1 MLLKNSLK
9 QIGRTKVRSITFLL
23 LIIFAVTFLTLSINL
38 WWASNNNMKEYEK
51 VFTTLCIVNQ
61 KENVLK
67 ATAYWDNAVQDY
79 SYYDDPV
86 YDSILP
92 ISLLD
97 FPGANYLIP
106 PQQRP
111 FYMAY
116 SPGILPE
123 PEDRMQHRRAGWTYT
138 IEFIP
143 YEDIVPNKPVRV
155 QVSRVLRGTVKVGDD
170 VWVCDHNNRAPDQ
183 LKAGRRYITSGLYL
197 INQHPNPEPKA
208 YYELCMYLGIE
219 SSQVDKQGNKLSD
232 DLSDNIKWYEVPDGF
247 YDTDIGKK
255 LLANVEADDRYIL
268 NTIPVIPTN
277 KTKLLMEFLQGEA
290 TIRKGRDITQEE
302 YETGAKVCLIPEGLA
317 GRNDFQVGDK
327 INLQLYLADYKRSA
341 SLAFSPSGTSTL
353 YYSLLNA
360 KGEPYPVF
368 ENSDYEIVGL
378 YYSPNNTLNPTGYEI
393 GYNVVIIPSNSVKN
407 SDENNIADYGP
418 MKGYTTSFQIQNG
431 TIKEYLEKFN
441 ALGIDNL
448 EISFYDG
455 GYEKLAAGM
464 KNVRQVA
471 IILMAVSTV
480 TTLALL
486 LFFIYMFISKQKKR
500 TAIERSLGMSKKEC
514 TKSMLYGILGVITV
528 GSISGGV
535 IGFLIT
541 RFVMPSSIRDKANIY
556 MTEFSNWIINTDKV
570 TMTNTGTAANLLITL
585 LACLLV
591 ILVSYGLA
599 LLYIHNNLRTEP
611 LALLS
616 KKEE

>member
-9 QIGRTKVRSITFLL
+9 QIGRTKVRTITFLL
-23 LIIFAVTFLTLSINL
+23 LIIFAVTFLTLGINL
-38 WWASNNNMKEYEK
+38 WWASNNNLKEYEK
-51 VFTTLCIVNQ
+51 VFTTLGIVNQ

-67 ATAYWDNAVQDY
+67 ATAYWDNALQDY
-79 SYYDDPV
+79 TYYDEPV

-92 ISLLD
+92 ISLLE

-116 SPGILPE
+116 SLGILTL
-123 PEDRMQHRRAGWTYT
+123 PEDLLEQRISGWTST
-138 IEFIP
+138 FEFIP
-143 YEDIVPNKPVRV
+143 YEDVVPNKPVRV
-155 QVSRVLRGTVKVGDD
+155 QVSRVLRGRFQVGDD
-170 VWVCDHNNRAPDQ
+170 IWVCDHDNRVPDM
-183 LKAGRRYITSGLYL
+183 LKAGRRYITSGRFL
-197 INQHPNPEPKA
+197 INQHPNSETH
-208 YYELCMYLGIE
+208 YEFFMYLGIK
-219 SSQVDKQGNKLSD
+219 SNQTDKQGNILSD
-232 DLSDNIKWYEVPDGF
+232 VIADNIKWYEVNDGF
-247 YDTDIGKK
+247 YDTDIGKR
-255 LLANVEADDRYIL
+255 LLVNMEADYRYVQ
-268 NTIPVIPTN
+268 NTIPIIPTT
-277 KTKLLMEFLQGEA
+277 KTKLLMEFQQGEA

-302 YETGAKVCLIPEGLA
+302 YESGAKVCLLPERLA
-317 GRNDFQVGDK
+317 GRNDLQVGDK
-327 INLQLYLADYKRSA
+327 LNLQLYLADYKRSA
-341 SLAFSPSGTSTL
+341 SLAFYPSGGTML

-360 KGEPYPVF
+360 KGEPYSVF
-368 ENSDYEIVGL
+368 ENSDYEIVGI
-378 YYSPNNTLNPTGYEI
+378 YYSPNNTNNPTGYEI

-418 MKGYTTSFQIQNG
+418 MKGYTTSFQIPNG
-431 TIKEYLEKFN
+431 TTKEYLEKFN

-471 IILMAVSTV
+471 IILLAVSTV

-486 LFFIYMFISKQKKR
+486 VFFIYLFISKQKKR
-500 TAIERSLGMSKKEC
+500 TAIERSLGMSRKEC
-514 TKSMLYGILGVITV
+514 TKSMLYGLLVVITG
-528 GSISGGV
+528 GSVSGGV

-541 RFVMPSSIRDKANIY
+541 RFVMPSSKEEANIY
-556 MTEFSNWIINTDKV
+556 MTEFSNWINNADQV
-570 TMTNTGTAANLLITL
+570 TMSNTGTAANMIITL
-585 LACLLV
+585 LTCLLV

-599 LLYIHNNLRTEP
+599 LLYIRSNLRTEP

-616 KKEE
+616 KNEE